1 MTIPESPTPD
11 PTPPAPERSF
21 GLIAVAAL
29 VVSGFVG
36 GVLVAALMARQTQHD
51 ITQLRASVTTLQQDF
66 ERSRESTKALAA
78 STDRH
83 VVLPFADSGFQPI
96 RTNGGTL
103 LIALGEVKPLQNTV
117 IVQLRVGNP
126 QSVTY
131 RGLCSHARVGQAAV
145 GAEVRTCDAR
155 TRPVGDRAGDVDAG
169 GSGNDEVAPYHRR
182 IRQSDSR
189 ALTFR
194 LGSQL
199 ALFPLDREQLARRE
213 RIEFSA

>member
-1 MTIPESPTPD
+1 MTTPESPTPD

-103 LIALGEVKPLQNTV
+103 LIALGEVTPLQNTV

-131 RGLCSHARVGQAAV
+131 EGFVLTLEWDKQQLEQKYEHVMLEPGQWATVQATLTPADPATTKSLRITGASVNQIRV
-145 GAEVRTCDAR
+145 R
-155 TRPVGDRAGDVDAG
+155 
-169 GSGNDEVAPYHRR
+169 
-182 IRQSDSR
+182 
-189 ALTFR
+189 
-194 LGSQL
+194 
-199 ALFPLDREQLARRE
+199 
-213 RIEFSA
+213 